1 MNYCIL
7 YYDNINRITRNHL
20 EPIILNSSSTGIQDG
35 NNDPSI
41 SNSEILGRILLG
53 QRDRVKR
60 SWRGGFISRDVNKMY
75 RVRWRDAR
83 KTTMEAEFEGS
94 RLGIYIYIYMR
105 ANFPRT
111 PVQRILLGITGV
123 PRTGGRRLLV
133 GNNFRWTMPRRI
145 SHADPATGNVYGRK
159 LKARQW
165 PGGNNGAEHVECSFP
180 VLADHKANAEVINR
194 MLARACNY
202 SSNLLWPAN

>member
-1 MNYCIL
+1 MATTIRQYQTLRSLDGFYQDNVIALNDRDEADSSREMLTRCIA
-7 YYDNINRITRNHL
+7 YGD
-20 EPIILNSSSTGIQDG
+20 EM
-35 NNDPSI
+35 
-41 SNSEILGRILLG
+41 
-53 QRDRVKR
+53 RVKQP
-60 SWRGGFISRDVNKMY
+60 WRRNSKARDQV
-75 RVRWRDAR
+75 
-83 KTTMEAEFEGS
+83 
-94 RLGIYIYIYMR
+94 YIYMR

-133 GNNFRWTMPRRI
+133 GNNFRWTVPRRI
-145 SHADPATGNVYGRK
+145 AHADPATGNVYGRK

-202 SSNLLWPAN
+202 SSNLL